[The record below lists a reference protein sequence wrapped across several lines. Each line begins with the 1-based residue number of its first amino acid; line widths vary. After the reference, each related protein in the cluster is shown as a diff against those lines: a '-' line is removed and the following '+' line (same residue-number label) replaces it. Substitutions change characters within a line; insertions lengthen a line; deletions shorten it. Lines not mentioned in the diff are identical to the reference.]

1 MLLIDIKSYLTR
13 RISENHTTNPGR
25 RLFIGSAA
33 GAIAAFSL
41 PRLVKDYDT
50 NVIRPPAAL
59 EGIKL
64 YSICTRCGSCI
75 KACPTRILTEDIRIT
90 PAFLTPKVIFA
101 DGYCLETCN
110 SCGVVCPSG
119 AITSFRV
126 EAKSQIRMGIAEIIT
141 KNCLLT
147 SLKEC
152 DRCKA
157 VCPYDA
163 VEILPSADNLAAVS
177 VISGDNCVGCGACKI
192 VCPVACISVK
202 YVSH

>member
-1 MLLIDIKSYLTR
+1 MLVTDLKSFISR
-13 RISENHTTNPGR
+13 RNSVKHATNPGR

-33 GAIAAFSL
+33 GAVAAFAL

-50 NVIRPPAAL
+50 DVIRPPAAL
-59 EGIKL
+59 EPLNL
-64 YSICTRCGSCI
+64 YSVCTRCGSCI
-75 KACPTRILTEDIRIT
+75 KACPTGILTEDIRIT
-90 PAFLTPKVIFA
+90 PGFLTPKVIFA

-126 EAKSQIRMGIAEIIT
+126 EAKSQIHMGLAEIKT
-141 KNCLLT
+141 KECLLT
-147 SLKEC
+147 LLKEC

-163 VEILPSADNLAAVS
+163 VEILPSADNSTAVS
-177 VISGDNCVGCGACKI
+177 VISGEKCVGCGACKI
-192 VCPVACISVK
+192 VCPASCISVN
-202 YVSH
+202 